1 MKPYKV
7 CWELHKWIGIVLSLV
22 FINVSVTGLLLLEK
36 KHYDWIQPPTQR
48 GQEGKPADFVT
59 IQAALDSV
67 LDSNHPDFANLDA
80 IDRIDVRPGKRVYK
94 VLAKTN
100 HAEIQIDAMTGKVL
114 SVSER
119 KSDMLEQLHDGSFFG
134 DWMHGKIMPVVA
146 IANIFL
152 TLTGLYLWL
161 GPKFRKKKSFA
172 KQTD

>member
-1 MKPYKV
+1 MKPYKF
-7 CWELHKWIGIVLSLV
+7 CWELHKWIGIALSVV

-59 IQAALDSV
+59 IQAALDTV
-67 LDSNHPDFANLDA
+67 LDCNHPDFADLNTV
-80 IDRIDVRPGKRVYK
+80 DRIDVRPGKRVYK
-94 VLAKTN
+94 VLSKTN

-114 SVSER
+114 SMSKR

-134 DWMHGKIMPVVA
+134 DWMHDMAMPTVA
-146 IANIFL
+146 IANIAL

-161 GPKFRKKKSFA
+161 GPKFRKKKSIA
-172 KQTD
+172 KPTD